1 MLTVAAGDRYDCI
14 QKSRSN
20 TPALTAWVYGDLSD
34 TQLVARTGEEDP
46 TLDVSVKLSN
56 EYPPCLNSAFGGSI
70 RDHPRSQE
78 LRVASS
84 VELLLRC
91 QVDFATSGDIIGPTA
106 SNAG

>member
-1 MLTVAAGDRYDCI
+1 
-14 QKSRSN
+14 
-20 TPALTAWVYGDLSD
+20 
-34 TQLVARTGEEDP
+34 
-46 TLDVSVKLSN
+46 SN
-56 EYPPCLNSAFGGSI
+56 EYPPCLNSAFCGSI